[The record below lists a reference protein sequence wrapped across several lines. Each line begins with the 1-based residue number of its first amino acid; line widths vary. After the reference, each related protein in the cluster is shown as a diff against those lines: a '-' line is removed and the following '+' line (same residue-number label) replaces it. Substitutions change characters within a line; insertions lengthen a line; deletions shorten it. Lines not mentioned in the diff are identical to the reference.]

1 MEARVIKWLYAE
13 DVAEILQI
21 SKSHA
26 YKVIRRMNKELSAQ
40 GIFTI
45 QGRIDSKYFYEKTCY
60 GSKEEKA

>member
-1 MEARVIKWLYAE
+1 MEVRVIKWLYVD

-26 YKVIRRMNKELSAQ
+26 YKVIRKMNKELSAH

-45 QGRIDSKYFYEKTCY
+45 SGRIDSKYFYEKTCY
-60 GSKEEKA
+60 ESKEEKA

>member
-1 MEARVIKWLYAE
+1 MEVRVIKWLYVE

-26 YKVIRRMNKELSAQ
+26 YKVIRQMNKELSAQ

-60 GSKEEKA
+60 ESKEEKT